1 MTQSAVLEKPTGIE
15 DALHEVSKIRSIVTD
30 TVENGVRSANQV
42 IKHGRQ
48 AAEDAIEEAKH
59 TVKQRPFQSIG
70 VAFAAGVLAGGL
82 LTWIGLRR
90 R

>member
-1 MTQSAVLEKPTGIE
+1 MQASALEKPTGIE

-30 TVENGVRSANQV
+30 TVENSVRSANQV

-48 AAEDAIEEAKH
+48 AAEDAIEEAKYA
-59 TVKQRPFQSIG
+59 VKQRPFQSIG
-70 VAFAAGVLAGGL
+70 AAFAAGILTGGL
-82 LTWIGLRR
+82 LAWVGLRR

>member
-1 MTQSAVLEKPTGIE
+1 MQAAVLEKPTGIE

-59 TVKQRPFQSIG
+59 AVKQKPFQSLG
-70 VAFAAGVLAGGL
+70 AAFSVGVLTGGL
-82 LTWIGLRR
+82 LAWIGLRHR
-90 R
+90 